1 MTATNE
7 RRKKPRAPANFD
19 LHLEFPGQ
27 SGSARVRDISSSGVR
42 CESERPVPMMTQ
54 VQMRIV
60 LPGGASDAPREI
72 VCRGA
77 VVRSEP
83 ITRSVSGAATVRSGA
98 PFDIAIFFTEMRDS
112 DREDVEAFVAS
123 SRTSRPR

>member
-1 MTATNE
+1 MTITNE
-7 RRKKPRAPANFD
+7 RRKKPRANANFD

-27 SGSARVRDISSSGVR
+27 AGSARVRDISGSGVR
-42 CESERPVPMMTQ
+42 CESDRPVPMMTL
-54 VQMRIV
+54 VQMRIQ
-60 LPGGASDAPREI
+60 LPGGGASVPREI

-83 ITRSVSGAATVRSGA
+83 ISRAGPANAAQRSGT
-98 PFDIAIFFTEMRDS
+98 PYDIAIFFTEMRDS

-123 SRTSRPR
+123 ARGSRPR